1 MVFGQFIVFCKT
13 KHFSLILRTNATH
26 EENMQAI
33 RDDAAAFGLGSL
45 AGALA
50 ELLLIA
56 IAVNILNRVAL
67 NQVKFLFFS
76 QGWFDF

>member
-1 MVFGQFIVFCKT
+1 
-13 KHFSLILRTNATH
+13 
-26 EENMQAI
+26 MQAI
-33 RDDAAAFGLGSL
+33 RDDAVAFGIGSV

-67 NQVKFLFFS
+67 NQVKLLLLLLLFFLS
-76 QGWFDF
+76 TLCILKSINPSRLVAYANDF